1 VRYVSASAPSSR
13 WDVSAEY
20 AILVPDD
27 GDDEEEGEDDDDE
40 GKDE

>member
-1 VRYVSASAPSSR
+1 MRYVSASAPSSR

-27 GDDEEEGEDDDDE
+27 EEGDEAEDEAEEDE
-40 GKDE
+40 